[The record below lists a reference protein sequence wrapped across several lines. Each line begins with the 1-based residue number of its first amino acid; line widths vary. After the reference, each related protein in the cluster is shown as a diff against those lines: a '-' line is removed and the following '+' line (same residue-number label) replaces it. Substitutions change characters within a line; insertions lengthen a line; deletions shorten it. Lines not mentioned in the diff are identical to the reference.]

1 MLKLRPTTHLV
12 ILVALAVL
20 AVGCAAGTASPS
32 GTPSPGGSTGAPSA
46 IPSPTTGGGGP
57 VDATG
62 EWRLTRGTNARA
74 AIPIVPGADITLV
87 VDGSTVS
94 GRSACNTYGGQVVVK
109 DGVVQ
114 FGDLFM
120 TEMACAEPIMASE
133 AAYHAALAAVRAA
146 SRDGDTLTLTG
157 PGVELVFTKVAPP
170 PTAELVGAPWVL
182 DSIISG
188 DAVSSVMGD
197 PAELLLAADGTLT
210 GTTGCRPFTG
220 HYTVDGRTVTV
231 TDWRSDP
238 VPCPSGISPQDV
250 AVVDVLSG
258 GFTTAIDGQH
268 LTVTGSGGT
277 GLGYTT
283 RTLEIP
289 PAP

>member
-1 MLKLRPTTHLV
+1 MQTNRPSVRLLS
-12 ILVALAVL
+12 ILAITILA
-20 AVGCAAGTASPS
+20 AACSAGAASPA
-32 GTPSPGGSTGAPSA
+32 PSASPGAPSA
-46 IPSPTTGGGGP
+46 SATAGSTPGGSGQ

-62 EWRLTRGTNARA
+62 DWRLTKGTNAGA
-74 AIPIVPGADITLV
+74 AIPIAPDADITLTV
-87 VDGSTVS
+87 EGSTVS
-94 GRSACNTYGGQVVVK
+94 GRSACNQYGGQVVVK

-114 FGDLFM
+114 FGDLFS

-133 AAYHAALAAVRAA
+133 AAYHAALAGVRAA

-157 PGVELVFTKVAPP
+157 PGVELVFGKVAPP
-170 PTAELVGAPWVL
+170 PTAELVGTPWVL
-182 DSIISG
+182 DSITSG

-220 HYTVDGRTVTV
+220 HYTVTNSTVTV

-250 AVVDVLSG
+250 AVVDALSH

-268 LTVTGSGGT
+268 LTITAPGGSG
-277 GLGYTT
+277 LSYTT
-283 RTLEIP
+283 RSPEIP